1 MSDPARGGGSG
12 RAREHLRVAVVGAGA
27 VGCFYG
33 ARLLKA
39 GEEVSFL
46 ARGAQLEALRE
57 RGLTL
62 RVGTGEAEL
71 AVEAVP
77 DPSSV
82 GPVDLVLFC
91 VKSHDA
97 AEAAR
102 SLQPLVGPGTVVLA
116 LQNGLDHVEVVSEAV
131 GPERVL
137 VGSVQAL
144 AVEIVAPGVVE
155 HNGGEGRIVFGEPE
169 GGSSERTSRLGEVF
183 SRAGIPHELSG
194 RMTRVL
200 WEKFL
205 FIAGVG
211 GVTALARAP
220 IGGLLGNPR
229 GQALLRD
236 SCEEIVAVARAE
248 GVELGPDPVGRVLR
262 FAGTFPPG
270 WRSSMGRDLE
280 AGRRLEIDALSG
292 AVVRRAEERG
302 LPAPVHRVI
311 SACLSVNRPDGG

>member
-1 MSDPARGGGSG
+1 MSDPTRAGGSG
-12 RAREHLRVAVVGAGA
+12 RAREPLRVAVVGAGA

-33 ARLLKA
+33 ARLLEA
-39 GEEVSFL
+39 AEEVSFL

-57 RGLTL
+57 RGLAL
-62 RVGTGEAEL
+62 RTGTGEAEL
-71 AVEAVP
+71 PVEAVP
-77 DPSSV
+77 VSSSV

-102 SLQPLVGPGTVVLA
+102 SLPPLVGPGTVVLA
-116 LQNGLDHVEVVSEAV
+116 LQNGLDHVGTVSEAV

-144 AVEIVAPGVVE
+144 AVELVAPGVVE
-155 HNGGEGRIVFGEPE
+155 HTGGEGRIVFGEPE
-169 GGSSERTSRLGEVF
+169 GGLSERASRLGGVF
-183 SRAGIPHELSG
+183 SRAGVPHEVSEE
-194 RMTRVL
+194 MPRVL

-220 IGGLLGNPR
+220 IGRLLRDVEGR
-229 GQALLRD
+229 ALLAD

-248 GVELGPDPVGRVLR
+248 GVDLGPDPVGHVLR
-262 FAGTFPPG
+262 FAGTFSPG
-270 WRSSMGRDLE
+270 WRSSMARDLE
-280 AGRRLEIDALSG
+280 AGRRLEVDALSG
-292 AVVRRAEERG
+292 AVIRRAEEHG
-302 LPAPVHRVI
+302 LPAPVHRTI
-311 SACLSVNRPDGG
+311 HACLSLHQPDGG